1 MIKGLYTS
9 ASGMLPHQ
17 RKQEATANNLAN
29 TSTPGYKKSDIFVKE
44 LSRAE
49 ARHQV
54 KRSDW
59 QQPIEVEQFTDYQQG
74 SFDRTGNPLNLAI
87 DGDGFFMIQLPNG
100 DRALTRSG
108 SFVVDNNGLLAVPG
122 GGIVLGDGGPIEIGN
137 EKITVTATGEVSAG
151 EFQVGRIV
159 PVSVPDL
166 TQLPKAGGS
175 LHLLPKDAQLIR
187 LPQSTIQQGF
197 LEASNVDTVREMVEM
212 IISFRAYE
220 ANARAIESQ
229 DQSLSQL
236 LSKVA
241 GGQR

>member
-9 ASGMLPHQ
+9 ASGMLPHT
-17 RKQEATANNLAN
+17 RKQEAVANNLAN
-29 TSTPGYKKSDIFVKE
+29 ASTPGYKKSDVFIRE

-54 KRSDW
+54 KKSDW
-59 QQPIEVEQFTDYQQG
+59 QQPMDIEQFTDYQQG

-100 DRALTRSG
+100 ERGLTRSG
-108 SFVVDNNGLLAVPG
+108 SFVVDANGLLAVPG
-122 GGIVLGDGGPIEIGN
+122 GGVVLGDGGPIEVGN
-137 EKITVTATGEVSAG
+137 EKITVAATGEISAG
-151 EFQVGRIV
+151 NIQVGQIV
-159 PVSVPDL
+159 PVTVADL
-166 TQLPKAGGS
+166 TELPKVGGS
-175 LHLLPKDAQLIR
+175 LYLVPKDAQLIR

-197 LEASNVDTVREMVEM
+197 LEASNVDTVREMIEM

-241 GGQR
+241 GSQR